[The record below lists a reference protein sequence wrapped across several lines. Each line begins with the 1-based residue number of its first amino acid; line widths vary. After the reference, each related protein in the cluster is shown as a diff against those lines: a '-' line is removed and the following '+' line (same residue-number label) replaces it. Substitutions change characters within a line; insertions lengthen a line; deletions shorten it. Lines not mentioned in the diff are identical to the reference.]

1 MADFKKQFADFMEK
15 FAAKKD
21 GSGTPALP
29 PPASEDKKVAITLS
43 FPKDVKKRWL
53 LIGVVAAV
61 GIAVVGSMA
70 SSKPTQAPRRIAN
83 GKADEKMVDITPKGL
98 DKKSWQAQ
106 SMLEIEQL
114 KQTVGK
120 QAKDNSALVERLEN
134 IVERQNQLE
143 KLRAQEAKDAK
154 TNAHNP
160 GLAYPSGVTPP
171 PVPPNSLQ
179 SRAGATLQQPVTPGT
194 VGPGITLPSS
204 QSANGLGSSSPV
216 PAGLPPM
223 PAAMPQAEPTLSRPE
238 PVKKTSALDALGQK
252 VTDVADAAVKVSSN
266 YVPSSHAGMLP
277 PGSFA
282 DIALLHGLDAAT
294 GSVAQA
300 NPQPI
305 LLNVLEHATLPGAA
319 KYQLKSCFV
328 LGSAF
333 GDLSSE
339 RIYIQLAKLSC
350 VDKADKLILSSD
362 VQGYVVDSDG
372 RLGLRGVLT
381 DRQGSRLAKAALAGF
396 AQGLANALKSSV
408 GSVSTSPLGAIQTI
422 TGQDAVRAAGL
433 QGASD
438 ANTQLAQ
445 FYLNEAKQ
453 MFPILSVDGGRKATV
468 VIQSA
473 VSLKWGAQ
481 DARFEQQYKPLNK

>member
-1 MADFKKQFADFMEK
+1 MADMKKQLADFMAK
-15 FAAKKD
+15 FSGKKE
-21 GSGTPALP
+21 GGTPALP
-29 PPASEDKKVAITLS
+29 PPAAANGEKPSAISLA
-43 FPKDVKKRWL
+43 FPKDVKKRWI
-53 LIGVVAAV
+53 LIGIVAAV

-70 SSKPTQAPRRIAN
+70 SSKPQQQASRRAN
-83 GKADEKMVDITPKGL
+83 AKADEKMVDITPKGL

-114 KQTVGK
+114 KQTTAK
-120 QAKDNSALVERLEN
+120 QAKDNQALVDRLEQ
-134 IVERQNQLE
+134 IVERQAQLE
-143 KLRAQEAKDAK
+143 KLRQQELKEAKTGGA
-154 TNAHNP
+154 ALP
-160 GLAYPSGVTPP
+160 AGVTPP
-171 PVPPNSLQ
+171 PALPNSLQ
-179 SRAGATLQQPVTPGT
+179 PRGASALQQPVTP
-194 VGPGITLPSS
+194 
-204 QSANGLGSSSPV
+204 SPV
-216 PAGLPPM
+216 PGVTLPNAAAGTANM
-223 PAAMPQAEPTLSRPE
+223 PAGAVLPAVPAAVPHAEPTMSQPE
-238 PVKKTSALDALGQK
+238 KKGSALDTLGQK
-252 VTDVADAAVKVSSN
+252 VSEVSEAAVKVSSN
-266 YVPSSHAGMLP
+266 YVPSNNAGMLP

-282 DIALLHGLDAAT
+282 DVALLHGLDAAT

-300 NPQPI
+300 NPQPV
-305 LLNVLEHATLPGAA
+305 LMNVLEHATLPGSA

-339 RIYIQLAKLSC
+339 RLYVQLAKLSC
-350 VDKADKLILSSD
+350 VDKADKLILSAD
-362 VQGYVVDSDG
+362 VQGYIVDSDG

-396 AQGLANALKSSV
+396 AQGLGNALKSSV
-408 GSVSTSPLGAIQTI
+408 GSVSTSPLGAVQTI
-422 TGQDAVRAAGL
+422 TGMDAVRAAGL
-433 QGASD
+433 QGAAD

-453 MFPILSVDGGRKATV
+453 MFPVLSVDSSRKATM